1 MKHVLNTFVRGLGV
15 LALLLSVTAGVQAQT
30 TANPAAPDPMTAGPA
45 PAGKP
50 WEPAWGFWPKAPQY
64 WLPTHWGFV
73 KEAKKG
79 GVDVLFFGDSLTKG
93 WGGAGKTLW
102 QEHYAPLKALNIG
115 IGGDTT
121 RQTLWRLDHDA
132 LAGIQPKVVVLMIGV
147 NNIFTAT
154 GTDEEIVRG
163 IREILKQIQ
172 AKNPQGKILLLGLLP
187 LGNEAQSARAKT
199 INAMLAKLEGGPV
212 RFLDMSA
219 KFQNAEGKILP
230 ELYSPDKV
238 HLVQPGYAVWDET
251 MRPVL
256 TEMLK

>member
-1 MKHVLNTFVRGLGV
+1 MKHVFKTFGRGLGAV
-15 LALLLSVTAGVQAQT
+15 AILLSVTAGVQGQT
-30 TANPAAPDPMTAGPA
+30 TANPAAPDPMTTGPA
-45 PAGKP
+45 PKGKA
-50 WEPAWGFWPKAPQY
+50 WEPAWGFWPAAPQY
-64 WLPTHWGFV
+64 WQPTHWGFV

-79 GVDVLFFGDSLTKG
+79 GIEVLFLGDSLTKG
-93 WGGAGKTLW
+93 WSGAGKTLW

-121 RQTLWRLDHDA
+121 RQTLWRLDHEA

-154 GTDEEIVRG
+154 GSDDEIVQG

-172 AKNPQGKILLLGLLP
+172 AKNPKGKVLLLGVLP
-187 LGNEAQSARAKT
+187 LGNESQSARAK
-199 INAMLAKLEGGPV
+199 ILNGMLAKLAAGPV

-230 ELYSPDKV
+230 ELYSKDQV
-238 HLVQPGYAVWDET
+238 HLAQPGYVVWDET

-256 TEMLK
+256 MELLK